1 MNNSFIEIINVEKTY
16 DDGFTAVSNFNLD
29 IKKGEFVTLL
39 GPSGCGKTTMLKM
52 LAGFERPT
60 HGRIIIDS
68 MDVKNIP
75 INKRPT
81 ATVFQDYALFPNM
94 TIFQNISYGLKVLR
108 INDKNKYIGEDADPK
123 WIAKYNAK
131 EQNINKEEAKNEKEA
146 EGKIKIYEANRKK
159 IEDKI
164 VKTKQ
169 KYQNNDMLARIGEMP
184 AQQVVNEINILYE
197 QYDNNVTRKSIFH
210 KAIENEDR
218 TITDDAM
225 VVQRYGQVRSVMIP
239 GSYENIKVTTPED
252 IAAAETF
259 LKMR

>member
-1 MNNSFIEIINVEKTY
+1 MNNSFIEIMNVEKTY

-108 INDKNKYIGEDADPK
+108 INDKKKYIGEDADPK
-123 WIAKYNAK
+123 
-131 EQNINKEEAKNEKEA
+131 
-146 EGKIKIYEANRKK
+146 
-159 IEDKI
+159 
-164 VKTKQ
+164 
-169 KYQNNDMLARIGEMP
+169 
-184 AQQVVNEINILYE
+184 
-197 QYDNNVTRKSIFH
+197 
-210 KAIENEDR
+210 
-218 TITDDAM
+218 
-225 VVQRYGQVRSVMIP
+225 
-239 GSYENIKVTTPED
+239 
-252 IAAAETF
+252 
-259 LKMR
+259 